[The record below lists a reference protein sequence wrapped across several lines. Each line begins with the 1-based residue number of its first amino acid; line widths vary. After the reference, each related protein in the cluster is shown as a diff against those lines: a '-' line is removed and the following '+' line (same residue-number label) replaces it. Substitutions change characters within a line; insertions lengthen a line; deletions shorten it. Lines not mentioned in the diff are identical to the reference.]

1 MTCAQA
7 PSCIGIKELVEG
19 DVFSPMGVIIKHIIA
34 IIDRP
39 STIVT
44 ASEKMLQPLDQ
55 SESLL

>member
-7 PSCIGIKELVEG
+7 PSRICIKEFVEW

-34 IIDRP
+34 IIDRS
-39 STIVT
+39 STIIT

-55 SESLL
+55 SESFL

>member
-7 PSCIGIKELVEG
+7 PTRIRIKELVERN
-19 DVFSPMGVIIKHIIA
+19 VFSPMRIVIEHVVA
-34 IIDRP
+34 IIDRS
-39 STIVT
+39 STVIA